1 VFRRVILTGAAVFA
15 FADSAIVVLALPE
28 LVGRFDASVTDV
40 SWVLNAYNLTAAVTA
55 LAAVV
60 ARPEPKRTAIA
71 GAAIFTIASIVCAA
85 SPSLAVLVVARG
97 LQGIGGA
104 LLLVGSARLIPR
116 SDWEH
121 AGALGLAAGP
131 ALGGLLTQLIDWRA
145 IFVAQV
151 PFALG
156 AVVVLAAASRVERP
170 REHRLPA
177 ARDAAHVLVAAA
189 LAGALFLTVI
199 LLVNGWSLTP
209 LEAAAL
215 LTLVPAAGL
224 AAALALPEISARLT
238 AALGIVGIASGLGVL
253 GFLSGESIPLVGVA
267 LVAIGAGTGLAL
279 GPGLTRLGVRNHDPG
294 ASWAIVARHAGL
306 LLGAALLAP
315 LLASGLRDVRDEAIK
330 DGARRVISAPISV
343 RTKVTLSFY
352 LARAVIRT
360 PNGELPDIDGAFD
373 RARGSA
379 DEEDRRD
386 LAELET
392 SLHDVVKDA
401 VTRAFRQPYR
411 VAALLALLALIPVAA
426 QGFLR
431 VERVGDRAVRVSRA
445 PPSGVR

>member
-1 VFRRVILTGAAVFA
+1 MKRLAVTGAAVFA

-28 LVGRFDASVTDV
+28 LVGRFDASVTGV
-40 SWVLNAYNLTAAVTA
+40 SWVLNAYNLTAAVAA
-55 LAAVV
+55 LVAVI
-60 ARPEPKRTAIA
+60 ARPEPKLAATVGA
-71 GAAIFTIASIVCAA
+71 GIFAFASIVCAV
-85 SPSLAVLVVARG
+85 SPDLVVLVVARG

-104 LLLVGSARLIPR
+104 LLLVGAARLIPR
-116 SDWEH
+116 RDWEL

-151 PFALG
+151 PFAVAALG
-156 AVVVLAAASRVERP
+156 VLAVAPRLERP
-170 REHRLPA
+170 RRLALPA
-177 ARDAAHVLVAAA
+177 ARDVAHVLVAAA

-224 AAALALPEISARLT
+224 AAALALHRFGARI
-238 AALGIVGIASGLGVL
+238 ASALGIAAIAAGLMVL
-253 GFLSGESIPLVGVA
+253 GALSGENLLLTGLA
-267 LVAIGAGTGLAL
+267 LLAIGAGTGLAL
-279 GPGLTRLGVRNHDPG
+279 GPGLPRLGLWDRDPD

-306 LLGAALLAP
+306 LLGCALLAP
-315 LLASGLRDVRDEAIK
+315 ILASNLHDVRN
-330 DGARRVISAPISV
+330 GAVRKGASKVISAPIPV
-343 RTKVTLSFY
+343 RTKLTLSFY

-360 PNGELPDIDGAFD
+360 PNGELPDIDGAFN
-373 RARGSA
+373 RVRGGAS
-379 DEEDRRD
+379 EEDRRD
-386 LAELET
+386 LSDLQT

-411 VAALLALLALIPVAA
+411 VAALLALLALIPVAL
-426 QGFLR
+426 QGLLR
-431 VERVGDRAVRVSRA
+431 FERVGERAFRVRYER
-445 PPSGVR
+445 R

>member
-1 VFRRVILTGAAVFA
+1 MKRLALTGATVFA

-28 LVGRFDASVTDV
+28 LVGRFDASVTGV

-55 LAAVV
+55 LVAVI
-60 ARPEPKRTAIA
+60 ARPEPKLIA
-71 GAAIFTIASIVCAA
+71 TVGAGIFAFASIVCAV
-85 SPSLAVLVVARG
+85 SPDLVVLVVARG

-104 LLLVGSARLIPR
+104 LLLVGAARLIPR
-116 SDWEH
+116 RDWEL

-151 PFALG
+151 PFAVAAFG
-156 AVVVLAAASRVERP
+156 VLAVAPRIERP
-170 REHRLPA
+170 RRLALPA
-177 ARDAAHVLVAAA
+177 ARDVAHVLVAAA

-215 LTLVPAAGL
+215 LTVVPAAGL
-224 AAALALPEISARLT
+224 AAALALHRFGARLT
-238 AALGIVGIASGLGVL
+238 SVLGIAGIAAGLMVL
-253 GFLSGESIPLVGVA
+253 ATLSGENLLLTGLA
-267 LVAIGAGTGLAL
+267 LLAIGAGTGLAL
-279 GPGLTRLGVRNHDPG
+279 GPGLPRLGLWDRAPD

-306 LLGAALLAP
+306 LLGCALLAP
-315 LLASGLRDVRDEAIK
+315 VLASNLHDVRNDAIRK
-330 DGARRVISAPISV
+330 GASQVISAPIPV
-343 RTKVTLSFY
+343 RTKLTLSFY

-373 RARGSA
+373 RVRGGA

-386 LAELET
+386 LSDLET

-401 VTRAFRQPYR
+401 VTHAFRQPYR
-411 VAALLALLALIPVAA
+411 IAALLALLALIPVAL
-426 QGFLR
+426 QGLLR
-431 VERVGDRAVRVSRA
+431 FERVGERAFRVRYER
-445 PPSGVR
+445 R

>member
-1 VFRRVILTGAAVFA
+1 MKRLVVTGAAVFA

-28 LVGRFDASVTDV
+28 LVGRFDASVTGV
-40 SWVLNAYNLTAAVTA
+40 SWVLNAYNLTAALTA

-60 ARPEPKRTAIA
+60 ARPEPKLTATVGA
-71 GAAIFTIASIVCAA
+71 GVFAVASIACAA
-85 SPSLAVLVVARG
+85 SPGLTVLVVARG

-104 LLLVGSARLIPR
+104 LLLVGAARLIPR
-116 SDWEH
+116 RDWEL

-151 PFALG
+151 PFALAALG
-156 AVVVLAAASRVERP
+156 ILAVASRVPRP
-170 REHRLPA
+170 REWSLPA
-177 ARDAAHVLVAAA
+177 ARDVAHLLVAAA

-224 AAALALPEISARLT
+224 VAALALPEIGARLT
-238 AALGIVGIASGLGVL
+238 SAVGIAAIALGLGAL
-253 GFLSGESIPLVGVA
+253 GLVSGASVPLAGLA

-279 GPGLTRLGVRNHDPG
+279 GPGLPRLGVRNHDPG
-294 ASWAIVARHAGL
+294 TSWAIVARHAGL

-315 LLASGLRDVRDEAIK
+315 LLASGLHDVRDEAIK
-330 DGARRVISAPISV
+330 DGARRVISAPIPV
-343 RTKVTLSFY
+343 RTKLTLSFY

-373 RARGSA
+373 RARRGA
-379 DEEDRRD
+379 GEEDRRD
-386 LAELET
+386 LSELET
-392 SLHDVVKDA
+392 SLHDVVEDA
-401 VTRAFRQPYR
+401 VTRAFRRPYR
-411 VAALLALLALIPVAA
+411 VAALLALLALIPVAL
-426 QGFLR
+426 QGLLR
-431 VERVGDRAVRVSRA
+431 FERVGARAVRVRYE
-445 PPSGVR
+445 RR

>member
-1 VFRRVILTGAAVFA
+1 MFRRLALTGAAVFA

-28 LVGRFDASVTDV
+28 LVERFDASVTGV
-40 SWVLNAYNLTAAVTA
+40 SWVLNAYNLTAALTA
-55 LAAVV
+55 LAAVI
-60 ARPEPKRTAIA
+60 ARPEPKLTATVGA
-71 GAAIFTIASIVCAA
+71 GIFAFASIVCAA
-85 SPSLAVLVVARG
+85 SPDLVVLIVARG

-104 LLLVGSARLIPR
+104 LLLVGAARLIPR
-116 SDWEH
+116 RDWEL

-131 ALGGLLTQLIDWRA
+131 ALGGLVTQLIDWRA

-151 PFALG
+151 PFAVAALG
-156 AVVVLAAASRVERP
+156 VLAVAPRIERP
-170 REHRLPA
+170 RRWALPA
-177 ARDAAHVLVAAA
+177 ARDVAHVLVAAA

-224 AAALALPEISARLT
+224 AAALALLRFGARLT
-238 AALGIVGIASGLGVL
+238 SVLGIAGIAAGLIVL
-253 GFLSGESIPLVGVA
+253 GLLSGESLPLTGLA
-267 LVAIGAGTGLAL
+267 IAAIGAGTGLAL
-279 GPGLTRLGVRNHDPG
+279 GPGLPRLGVRNHDPG
-294 ASWAIVARHAGL
+294 TSWAIVARHAGL
-306 LLGAALLAP
+306 LLGCALLAP
-315 LLASGLRDVRDEAIK
+315 ILSSGLHDVRNQAIR
-330 DGARRVISAPISV
+330 DGAGQVLTAPIPV
-343 RTKVTLSFY
+343 RTKLTLTFY

-373 RARGSA
+373 RVKGGA

-386 LAELET
+386 LSDLQA

-411 VAALLALLALIPVAA
+411 VAALLALLALIPVAL
-426 QGFLR
+426 QGLLR
-431 VERVGDRAVRVSRA
+431 FERVGERAVRVRYE
-445 PPSGVR
+445 RR

>member
-1 VFRRVILTGAAVFA
+1 MKRLALTGATVFA

-28 LVGRFDASVTDV
+28 LVERFDASVTGV

-55 LAAVV
+55 LVAVI
-60 ARPEPKRTAIA
+60 ARPEPKLTATVGA
-71 GAAIFTIASIVCAA
+71 GIFALASIVCAA
-85 SPSLAVLVVARG
+85 SPDLVVLVVARG

-104 LLLVGSARLIPR
+104 LLLVGAARLIPR
-116 SDWEH
+116 RDWEL

-151 PFALG
+151 PFAVAALG
-156 AVVVLAAASRVERP
+156 VLAVAPRIERP
-170 REHRLPA
+170 RRLALPA
-177 ARDAAHVLVAAA
+177 ARDVAHVLVAAA

-224 AAALALPEISARLT
+224 AAALALHRFGARI
-238 AALGIVGIASGLGVL
+238 ASALGIAAIAAGLMVL
-253 GFLSGESIPLVGVA
+253 GALSGENILLTGLA
-267 LVAIGAGTGLAL
+267 LLAIGAGMGLAL
-279 GPGLTRLGVRNHDPG
+279 GPGLPRLGLRDRDPD

-306 LLGAALLAP
+306 LLGCALLAP
-315 LLASGLRDVRDEAIK
+315 ILASNLHDVRN
-330 DGARRVISAPISV
+330 GAVRKGASQVISAPIPV
-343 RTKVTLSFY
+343 RTKLTLSFY

-373 RARGSA
+373 RVSGGA
-379 DEEDRRD
+379 DEEDRRE
-386 LAELET
+386 LAALRT
-392 SLHDVVKDA
+392 SLHDIVRDA

-411 VAALLALLALIPVAA
+411 VAALLALLALIPVAL
-426 QGFLR
+426 QGLLR
-431 VERVGDRAVRVSRA
+431 FERVGERAFRVRYER
-445 PPSGVR
+445 R

>member
-1 VFRRVILTGAAVFA
+1 MKRLALTGAAVFA

-28 LVGRFDASVTDV
+28 LVERFDASVTGV

-55 LAAVV
+55 LVAVI
-60 ARPEPKRTAIA
+60 ARPEPKLTATVGA
-71 GAAIFTIASIVCAA
+71 GIFALASIVCAA
-85 SPSLAVLVVARG
+85 SPDLVVLVVARG

-104 LLLVGSARLIPR
+104 LLLVGAARLIPR
-116 SDWEH
+116 RDWEL

-151 PFALG
+151 PFAVAALG
-156 AVVVLAAASRVERP
+156 VLAVAPRIERP
-170 REHRLPA
+170 RRLALPA
-177 ARDAAHVLVAAA
+177 ARDVAHVLVAAA

-224 AAALALPEISARLT
+224 AAALALHRFGARI
-238 AALGIVGIASGLGVL
+238 ASALGIAAIAAGLMVL
-253 GFLSGESIPLVGVA
+253 GALSGENILLTGLA
-267 LVAIGAGTGLAL
+267 LLAIGAGMGLAL
-279 GPGLTRLGVRNHDPG
+279 GPGLPRLGLRDRDPD

-306 LLGAALLAP
+306 LLGCALLAP
-315 LLASGLRDVRDEAIK
+315 ILASNLHDVRN
-330 DGARRVISAPISV
+330 GAVRKGASQVISAPIPV
-343 RTKVTLSFY
+343 RTKLTLSFY

-373 RARGSA
+373 RVSGGA
-379 DEEDRRD
+379 DEEDRRE
-386 LAELET
+386 LAALRT
-392 SLHDVVKDA
+392 SLHDIVKDA

-411 VAALLALLALIPVAA
+411 VAALLALLALIPVAL
-426 QGFLR
+426 QGLLR
-431 VERVGDRAVRVSRA
+431 FERVGERAFRVRYER
-445 PPSGVR
+445 R